1 MEQVA
6 SVKVQVDPIKYL
18 EVQLAQMKYL
28 VDLIKTQEDQINR
41 VPVKVDQAKQDQ
53 VSGVGLQSLQLSIPS
68 GEMTL
73 VEFSLEVLYHHL
85 P

>member
-1 MEQVA
+1 MV
-6 SVKVQVDPIKYL
+6 
-18 EVQLAQMKYL
+18 
-28 VDLIKTQEDQINR
+28 QINL
-41 VPVKVDQAKQDQ
+41 VAVKVDQATQDP
-53 VSGVGLQSLQLSIPS
+53 VSGVDLQSLQLSILS